1 MLLSQ
6 GSVSSSAA
14 SGLGAVI
21 KPLGELQVQGQCTKA
36 VQRESPAKDLWQL
49 SADWSNT

>member
-1 MLLSQ
+1 MLPQ

-21 KPLGELQVQGQCTKA
+21 KPLGELQVQGRCTKA
-36 VQRESPAKDLWQL
+36 VQGESPAQGLRQL
-49 SADWSNT
+49 FAGWSNI